1 MKVTVNVEI
10 EPFVTPNFVRLKGA
24 SIAAEA
30 TAVPLSAL
38 DSETLE
44 RMCEAFTD
52 EVFKK
57 ARKERPPLPG
67 DVVQRCR

>member
-10 EPFVTPNFVRLKGA
+10 EPFMTPNFVRLKGG
-24 SIAAEA
+24 SIAEEV
-30 TAVPLSAL
+30 TAVPLSAF

-44 RMCEAFTD
+44 RMCAEFTD

-57 ARKERPPLPG
+57 ARKERLPTAG
-67 DVVQRCR
+67 